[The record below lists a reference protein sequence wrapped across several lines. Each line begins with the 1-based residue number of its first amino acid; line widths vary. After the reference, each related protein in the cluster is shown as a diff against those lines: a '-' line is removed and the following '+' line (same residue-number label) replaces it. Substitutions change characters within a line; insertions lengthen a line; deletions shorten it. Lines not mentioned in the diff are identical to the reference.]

1 MQPLR
6 GIALKLCAVMLF
18 IIMLSLVKAVSADV
32 PAGQS
37 VFFRSFFAIP
47 VIVVWLLLRG
57 ELSIGLR
64 VRSRMG
70 HFWRG
75 VIGTIAMGLNFAAVG
90 FLPLPEVT
98 AISFTAPLLTVLL
111 AALLLG
117 ETVRMFRL
125 CAVALGLIGVLVV
138 IEPRLTVFSSGPFE
152 PRAAFGVGLV
162 LLGAGFIALAHVHIR
177 KLTLSEHP
185 AAIVFYFSLTSTSV
199 ALCTLPF
206 GWVLPSMMQTVL
218 LVLIGLIGGVAQIFL
233 TLAYRFAPASVVAP
247 FEYTAMLFSL
257 LIGYVFFNELPT
269 LQMLIGAGII
279 IMAGLVIILREAQ
292 LGLKRG
298 AAKAVKPPA

>member
-1 MQPLR
+1 
-6 GIALKLCAVMLF
+6 
-18 IIMLSLVKAVSADV
+18 
-32 PAGQS
+32 
-37 VFFRSFFAIP
+37 
-47 VIVVWLLLRG
+47 
-57 ELSIGLR
+57 
-64 VRSRMG
+64 
-70 HFWRG
+70 
-75 VIGTIAMGLNFAAVG
+75 
-90 FLPLPEVT
+90 
-98 AISFTAPLLTVLL
+98 
-111 AALLLG
+111 
-117 ETVRMFRL
+117 MFRL

-152 PRAAFGVGLV
+152 PSAAFGVGLV

>member
-90 FLPLPEVT
+90 FLPLP
-98 AISFTAPLLTVLL
+98 PLL
-111 AALLLG
+111 
-117 ETVRMFRL
+117 RSKD
-125 CAVALGLIGVLVV
+125 LIY
-138 IEPRLTVFSSGPFE
+138 
-152 PRAAFGVGLV
+152 
-162 LLGAGFIALAHVHIR
+162 
-177 KLTLSEHP
+177 
-185 AAIVFYFSLTSTSV
+185 IVNKSNNSIITIDFYFK
-199 ALCTLPF
+199 
-206 GWVLPSMMQTVL
+206 
-218 LVLIGLIGGVAQIFL
+218 FL
-233 TLAYRFAPASVVAP
+233 TC
-247 FEYTAMLFSL
+247 
-257 LIGYVFFNELPT
+257 
-269 LQMLIGAGII
+269 
-279 IMAGLVIILREAQ
+279 
-292 LGLKRG
+292 
-298 AAKAVKPPA
+298 